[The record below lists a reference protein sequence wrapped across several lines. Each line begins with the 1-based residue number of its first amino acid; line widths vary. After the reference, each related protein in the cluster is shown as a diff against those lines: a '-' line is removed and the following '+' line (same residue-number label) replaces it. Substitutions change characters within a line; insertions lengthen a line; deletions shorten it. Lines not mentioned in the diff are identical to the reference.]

1 MGSEAGAAGASGA
14 RGYEAYV
21 AWKGWDRLFTYS
33 PEDAQAFAGEM
44 RGLAIAGADVM
55 EIGFGAGGFLAW
67 AKAQGARVA
76 GIEII
81 PELVEAARKAG
92 VDVLPAD
99 LEGIAAGNAGRFD
112 TIVAFDVFE
121 HFAIDEVQRRLG
133 ACASMLKLGGHLVL
147 RFPNA
152 QSPFGLAPQHG
163 DPTHKSALSR
173 GIIEHLMT
181 GGPLEVVRYAAPF
194 RITGGGIA
202 KRIARRLRYIAR
214 DVIAGALNAI
224 YTQSIPWDPV
234 VVIVLRRKA

>member
-1 MGSEAGAAGASGA
+1 MTETSDPAAAGYG
-14 RGYEAYV
+14 RYV
-21 AWKGWDRLFTYS
+21 DWKGWRNLFAYS
-33 PEDAQAFAGEM
+33 VEDAQAFAGEM
-44 RGLAIAGADVM
+44 RGVTIAGGNVL

-67 AKAQGARVA
+67 AKAEGARVA

-81 PELVEAARKAG
+81 PELVEAAKKHG
-92 VDVLPAD
+92 VDVLPPD
-99 LEGIAAGNAGRFD
+99 LEAIAGGNAGRFD

-121 HFAIDEVQRRLG
+121 HFTLDEVTRRLA
-133 ACASMLKLGGHLVL
+133 ACAGMLKPGGHLVL

-152 QSPFGLAPQHG
+152 QSPFGLAPQNG

-173 GIIEHLMT
+173 SIIEHLTT

-202 KRIARRLRYIAR
+202 KRFARRLRYIAR
-214 DVIAGALNAI
+214 DIIAVTLNAI

-234 VVIVLRRKA
+234 VVIVLRKKAGAA